1 MNLIA
6 HDSRPT
12 ITPDLGVVQETMLIT
27 LWARG
32 QESRRPDAII
42 RDELAGQLIES
53 IDYDFSRFDGGWK
66 SQVGVAVRDRLFD
79 EVVRDFLSRHPQ
91 GTIINLGAGLDL
103 RFFRIDNGTVHWF
116 DVDLPDAIALRRRL
130 IKETDRL
137 RFLEGSA
144 TDHAWI
150 HQFDQS
156 QPTLLIAEGVLMFFD
171 RAHVKQLLTSFSKA
185 FPHGEMLFD
194 LIGPLM
200 VRFPFL
206 HDTLPR
212 TSARFRWGANHMKE
226 VETWSDGFEIRLRRS
241 MLEECPQRWRW
252 MRFCRHIPYLNRQ
265 FFALHILCKA

>member
-1 MNLIA
+1 MYLVA
-6 HDSRPT
+6 HDPQ
-12 ITPDLGVVQETMLIT
+12 TPIVPVLGVVQETMLIT

-42 RDELAGQLIES
+42 RDELAGKLIES
-53 IDYDFSRFDGGWK
+53 IDYDFSRFNGGWK

-79 EVVRDFLSRHPQ
+79 EVVRDFLSRHPK
-91 GTIINLGAGLDL
+91 GTVINLGAGLDL
-103 RFFRIDNGTVHWF
+103 RFFRIDNGLVHWF

-137 RFLEGSA
+137 HFLEGSA
-144 TDHAWI
+144 TDDAWFRQLD
-150 HQFDQS
+150 HS
-156 QPTLLIAEGVLMFFD
+156 KPTLLIAEGVLMFFE
-171 RAHVKQLLTSFSKA
+171 RAQVKTLLSSFSKA
-185 FPHGEMLFD
+185 FPQGEMLFD

-212 TSARFRWGANHMKE
+212 TSARFRWGANHPEEIKD
-226 VETWSDGFEIRLRRS
+226 WNDRFEIRLHRS

-252 MRFCRHIPYLNRQ
+252 MRFCRHVPYLRRQ
-265 FFALHILCKA
+265 FFALHILCRA